1 LLNGANITLKTLASQ
16 DNRRAIYDDD
26 NFGCILEPM
35 ITGCVKNR
43 PSSVFIWYLLFSA
56 LLLALPSGEA
66 YAEGEPEKGLTFGR
80 SDLIRPD
87 QKADEAFLREAASKY
102 PNREAASRAFASLGW
117 TQLREGKGELALQS
131 FYRAWLLNAK
141 NYQAFWGYG
150 AILAE
155 RGKLLDAI
163 EQLETARELMDDD
176 PKEILALLVD
186 MGTVNSTYAAGLPKD
201 KQLDRAQYFVRANQ
215 CFVESLEIDPGYAAA
230 WRAWALSLYDQ
241 ERYSEAAIKAQRAQ
255 ELKAEPFP
263 VNFWRDLKKNIAGEK
278 Q

>member
-1 LLNGANITLKTLASQ
+1 MQPRSLLI
-16 DNRRAIYDDD
+16 
-26 NFGCILEPM
+26 C
-35 ITGCVKNR
+35 C
-43 PSSVFIWYLLFSA
+43 
-56 LLLALPSGEA
+56 LLALALLFALLSGQA
-66 YAEGEPEKGLTFGR
+66 CAEGDPERGLPFGR
-80 SDLIRPD
+80 PDLIRPD

-102 PNREAASRAFASLGW
+102 PNRGTASRAFATRGW
-117 TQLREGKGELALQS
+117 TQFREGKSEMALQS

-155 RGKLLDAI
+155 RGNLLDAI
-163 EQLETARELMDDD
+163 EQLDMARELMDDA
-176 PKEILALLVD
+176 KEIAALLLD

-215 CFVESLEIDPGYAAA
+215 CFVEILEIEPGNAVA

-241 ERYSEAAIKAQRAQ
+241 ERYSEAAIKAERAQ

-263 VNFWRDLKKNIAGEK
+263 VNFWRDLKKNLAEEK

>member
-1 LLNGANITLKTLASQ
+1 VRHPAS
-16 DNRRAIYDDD
+16 ACYDDN
-26 NFGCILEPM
+26 NFGCILEAM
-35 ITGCVKNR
+35 ITGYVRKR
-43 PSSVFIWYLLFSA
+43 ASSFLIGHLLFSVM
-56 LLLALPSGEA
+56 LLAFPSGDV
-66 YAEGEPEKGLTFGR
+66 YAEGKPEKRLTFGR
-80 SDLIRPD
+80 PDVIRPD
-87 QKADEAFLREAASKY
+87 QKADEAFLRDAASKY
-102 PNREAASRAFASLGW
+102 PNHEAASRALASLGW
-117 TQLREGKGELALQS
+117 TQLREGKAELALQS

-155 RGKLLDAI
+155 RGNLLDAI
-163 EQLETARELMDDD
+163 EQLDTARELMDD

-186 MGTVNSTYAAGLPKD
+186 MGTVNSTYAAGLPED

-215 CFVESLEIDPGYAAA
+215 CFVESLEIDSGYAAA

-263 VNFWRDLKKNIAGEK
+263 VNFWRDLKKNIGGEK

>member
-1 LLNGANITLKTLASQ
+1 LASQ
-16 DNRRAIYDDD
+16 DKRRAIYDDD
-26 NFGCILEPM
+26 NFGCILTPM
-35 ITGCVKNR
+35 TSGYIKDR
-43 PSSVFIWYLLFSA
+43 PSFVFLRYLLFAA
-56 LLLALPSGEA
+56 LFLVCSRGA
-66 YAEGEPEKGLTFGR
+66 YAAEEPEKHLTFGR
-80 SDLIRPD
+80 PDLIRPD
-87 QKADEAFLREAASKY
+87 QKADEAFLREASSKY

-117 TQLREGKGELALQS
+117 TQLREGKAEPALQS

-150 AILAE
+150 AILAD
-155 RGKLLDAI
+155 RGNLLDAI
-163 EQLETARELMDDD
+163 EQLDTARELMDD
-176 PKEILALLVD
+176 PKQIPALLVD

-215 CFVESLEIDPGYAAA
+215 CFVESLELDPTYAAG

-255 ELKAEPFP
+255 ELKAEPLP
-263 VNFWRDLKKNIAGEK
+263 ANFWRDLKKNMAGEK